1 MAVYYNA
8 VANSQSTYTTL
19 LLGSFDVN
27 NNLINLIGPGGYT
40 VLPTTRTLIINNN
53 SATPAINT
61 DNYNFVDIT
70 NQTTAI
76 TSFTTKL
83 TGTPIDGQRLWIA
96 ITGTTAISLT
106 WGSAFEAS
114 TVALPTTTVTTAR
127 LDIGFI
133 YNASTSAWRCV
144 AVA

>member
-1 MAVYYNA
+1 MSTLFNNE
-8 VANSQSTYTTL
+8 ANTNTVNYVPVQATFDST
-19 LLGSFDVN
+19 N
-27 NNLINLIGPGGYT
+27 NFVNLIGPAGNAF
-40 VLPTTRTLIINNN
+40 LPTTRTLQINNN
-53 SATPAINT
+53 GATPAINT
-61 DNYNFVDIT
+61 NNYNFVDIT

-76 TSFTTKL
+76 TSFTSGL

-96 ITGTTAISLT
+96 VTGTGAVSLT

-114 TVALPTTTVTTAR
+114 TIALPTTTVTTAR

-133 YNASTSAWRCV
+133 YNAVTSKWRCV